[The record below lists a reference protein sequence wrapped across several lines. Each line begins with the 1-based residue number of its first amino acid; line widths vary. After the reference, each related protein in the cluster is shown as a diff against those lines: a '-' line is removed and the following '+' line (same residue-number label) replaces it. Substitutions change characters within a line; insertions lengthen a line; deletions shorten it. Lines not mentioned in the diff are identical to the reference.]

1 MNLLPIIVCAFG
13 TCFNPYQVTFMETL
27 RLSDDCK
34 INFSG
39 DNNYYITIE
48 DHNCDEVSEQI
59 NKQILEKSGK

>member
-1 MNLLPIIVCAFG
+1 
-13 TCFNPYQVTFMETL
+13 METL